1 MNSFNLE
8 LQLKN
13 TEFAIKNKLKDLL
26 TELRGLK
33 YLTTL
38 VIEFEKIE
46 SDDTTIYIFF
56 SNSKSATVINANDI
70 DYVFKS
76 IYVTII
82 SNIRKSFGKGSG

>member
-33 YLTTL
+33 YLAAL

-46 SDDTTIYIFF
+46 SDDTTKFFF

-82 SNIRKSFGKGSG
+82 SNI